1 MLAKFDNI
9 FLDRDGIIN
18 EVVIR
23 DKVISSPRTIDEF
36 VFKPDVIEFIR
47 ALQRLKNIFVVSNQP
62 DIARG
67 KLKEKDLT
75 LMTKLIKQKLNITE
89 ISYCMHDDR
98 DNCNCRKPLPGLI
111 INYIKNINS

>member
-1 MLAKFDNI
+1 MLVKFDNI

-47 ALQRLKNIFVVSNQP
+47 ALQRLKKYFCCFKS
-62 DIARG
+62 AR
-67 KLKEKDLT
+67 
-75 LMTKLIKQKLNITE
+75 
-89 ISYCMHDDR
+89 YC
-98 DNCNCRKPLPGLI
+98 
-111 INYIKNINS
+111 